1 MNAAY
6 TLTKSAS
13 SRVETVDG
21 GWSSWK
27 AQSDCASGCLF
38 GEEGRLRSGSTG
50 ITIANRHCNNPRYFI
65 YLYIL
70 TLILFVHAT
79 FYLLIRLVLLGIYL

>member
-1 MNAAY
+1 MKGIHNANAAY

-13 SRVETVDG
+13 IRIETVNG

-27 AQSDCASGCLF
+27 PYSDCASGCLF

-50 ITIANRHCNNPRYFI
+50 IMVSTRHCNNPR
-65 YLYIL
+65 
-70 TLILFVHAT
+70 
-79 FYLLIRLVLLGIYL
+79 